1 MVRAL
6 AAWSS
11 VISVALCASC
21 AGSDGGSEPNHGSIL
36 PSAGRAAGGGAGS
49 SAVGASG
56 GSAGVSS
63 ASSGAANGAAAS
75 SGSANAGSANA
86 GSANAGAVGLGG
98 AATGP
103 SDSASKTAL
112 EQLKAWLAFQAEN
125 RPALLEQAFAKVPL
139 TKADSAEAQ
148 QLLVADYTAQLKAT
162 RSAEVGATESLAKTI

>member
-75 SGSANAGSANA
+75 SGSANA